1 VRILGFFQE
10 LIYFLRYITL
20 RFTQSTKFP
29 LNKITSRIRDH
40 ELNTNDFKNIEKNI
54 EIYFEFPPIINNKGV
69 TIDPIL
75 KNLNID
81 FEDAKD
87 ELKSYNYLT
96 YIKLK

>member
-1 VRILGFFQE
+1 MIL
-10 LIYFLRYITL
+10 
-20 RFTQSTKFP
+20 
-29 LNKITSRIRDH
+29 KI
-40 ELNTNDFKNIEKNI
+40 LKKNID
-54 EIYFEFPPIINNKGV
+54 IYFEFPPIINNKSV

-81 FEDAKD
+81 FEDAKN